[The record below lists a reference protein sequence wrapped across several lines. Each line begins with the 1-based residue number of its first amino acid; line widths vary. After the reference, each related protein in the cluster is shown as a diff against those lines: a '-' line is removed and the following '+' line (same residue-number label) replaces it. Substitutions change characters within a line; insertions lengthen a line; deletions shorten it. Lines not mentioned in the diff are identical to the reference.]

1 MAMKAEKKPLRQI
14 RAAIDQKYGRFGP
27 STPTPMPPE

>member
-1 MAMKAEKKPLRQI
+1 MKAEKRPLRQI